1 MKRRNFLKS
10 AASALPIALTQ
21 PFVLAMESPAASAEE
36 HVVLATQDR
45 FGEARSLGFSR
56 IAFKTST
63 ADTSG
68 NLFVIEH
75 SNLKPG
81 GPPVHLHLMQEE
93 WFYVM
98 EGEVL
103 FQIGEKRLQLE
114 AGDSVL
120 APRKVPHAFTAVG
133 AKPAKML
140 IAFSPAGKMEQFFID
155 AAKQEGALQDA
166 AFFAKY
172 DMKMVGQPIKA
183 I

>member
-1 MKRRNFLKS
+1 
-10 AASALPIALTQ
+10 
-21 PFVLAMESPAASAEE
+21 MESPAASAEE

-45 FGEARSLGFSR
+45 FGEARSLGFSQ

-63 ADTSG
+63 ADTSE

-81 GPPVHLHLMQEE
+81 GPPLHLHLMQEE

-103 FQIGEKRLQLE
+103 FQIGEKRLQLK

-120 APRKVPHAFTAVG
+120 VPRKVPHAFTAVG
-133 AKPAKML
+133 VKPAKML

-155 AAKQEGALQDA
+155 AAKLEGGALQGAD
-166 AFFAKY
+166 FYAKY
-172 DMKMVGQPIKA
+172 DMKLVGQPIKA

>member
-1 MKRRNFLKS
+1 MH
-10 AASALPIALTQ
+10 AS
-21 PFVLAMESPAASAEE
+21 E
-36 HVVLATQDR
+36 DR
-45 FGEARSLGFSR
+45 FGEARSLGFSH

-63 ADTSG
+63 ADTDG

-81 GPPVHLHLMQEE
+81 GRPLHLHLMQEE

-103 FQIGEKRLQLE
+103 FQVGVKRLQLK
-114 AGDSVL
+114 AGDSLL
-120 APRKVPHAFTAVG
+120 APRKVPHTFTAVG
-133 AKPAKML
+133 VKSAKML

-155 AAKQEGALQDA
+155 AQKQAGSLQDA

-172 DMKMVGQPIKA
+172 DMKIVGQPIKPT
-183 I
+183 